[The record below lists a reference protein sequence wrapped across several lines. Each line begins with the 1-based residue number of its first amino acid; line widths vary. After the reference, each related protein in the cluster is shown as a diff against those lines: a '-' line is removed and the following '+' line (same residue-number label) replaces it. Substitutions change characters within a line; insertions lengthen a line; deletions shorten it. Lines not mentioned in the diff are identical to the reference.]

1 MFTGER
7 ETADAY
13 IENVS
18 NERKRLGD
26 GATVVA
32 TNDGMVR
39 LMAVAAGVAHA
50 SRGASPY
57 LQRGGVGN
65 RSRPP
70 SETVDERRVRPP
82 SLGNELFD
90 SRIP

>member
-1 MFTGER
+1 MVFTGER

-13 IENVS
+13 IENVA

-57 LQRGGVGN
+57 LQRGGTSSDHRARRTTRVT
-65 RSRPP
+65 SR
-70 SETVDERRVRPP
+70 D
-82 SLGNELFD
+82 
-90 SRIP
+90 